1 MGGNLEGVYKH
12 SAGEN
17 WAGDTSKSRAWDRI
31 EPHCTLHLLP
41 STYPLTQEAM
51 MRCLPCIKRINVT
64 SLSIEILMQD
74 KFFPF
79 FPLQVKNKLHDKMQ
93 IERLFLNGCGLE
105 RYGDFPIHNTLY
117 IFPLINMVWIYIQ
130 SI

>member
-1 MGGNLEGVYKH
+1 
-12 SAGEN
+12 
-17 WAGDTSKSRAWDRI
+17 
-31 EPHCTLHLLP
+31 
-41 STYPLTQEAM
+41 
-51 MRCLPCIKRINVT
+51 
-64 SLSIEILMQD
+64 MQD